1 MFLYLQLR
9 VVHSFIFN
17 QLISISCPFSS
28 SLLQFPL
35 IFLDFLP
42 LRNVNFFFLSR
53 VIFNKF
59 LLISHVIY
67 TFFFRI
73 THFTSLHFP
82 CVSILQKFL
91 TSIFFITHVMFACF
105 VTCFSSFYLISITL
119 VNIFFYQ
126 VDKQSVKKTEF
137 SLRYDEKYT
146 EPFRNIGPSIE

>member
-91 TSIFFITHVMFACF
+91 TSFILHYSRNVRLFCNMFFIFLPN
-105 VTCFSSFYLISITL
+105 FSYF
-119 VNIFFYQ
+119 
-126 VDKQSVKKTEF
+126 
-137 SLRYDEKYT
+137 
-146 EPFRNIGPSIE
+146 G